1 VSLRIALISPYALSV
16 FGGAQ
21 EQALAMSRELS
32 HRGHEVLLVSPDQR
46 DHTTYDTPAQVVH
59 FGRLLSLPAN
69 GSKAPLT
76 LSPLAGRR
84 TRAAISAFRPDVVHF
99 HEPFAP
105 LIGWS
110 TLNAHNAAAVQRCD

>member
-76 LSPLAGRR
+76 LSPGRSALSR
-84 TRAAISAFRPDVVHF
+84 TFRAAHRVV
-99 HEPFAP
+99 
-105 LIGWS
+105 
-110 TLNAHNAAAVQRCD
+110 NAERA